1 MNKELEQ
8 IIKKIKGNLIGIGIK
23 EEKILKLIEKNN
35 DILECNLLDCFEPD
49 TKEKRKNKKI
59 KIRKLRKKF
68 KKRKTNYIICNY
80 DRIKEIE
87 NKIIYD
93 TIYICNK
100 EIFIYDKEKQ
110 ELENLTRR
118 YSRYA
123 NVEIVNQKDG
133 NIYKIIINKNIKK
146 LDEKVNKIKDNIVSL
161 IEFISNLLT

>member
-1 MNKELEQ
+1 M
-8 IIKKIKGNLIGIGIK
+8 
-23 EEKILKLIEKNN
+23 
-35 DILECNLLDCFEPD
+35 
-49 TKEKRKNKKI
+49 
-59 KIRKLRKKF
+59 RKKF
-68 KKRKTNYIICNY
+68 KKRKTNYIICNF

-123 NVEIVNQKDG
+123 NVEILNYKEG
-133 NIYKIIINKNIKK
+133 NIYKITIKKNIS
-146 LDEKVNKIKDNIVSL
+146 KINEIYYKIIDNLISL
-161 IEFISNLLT
+161 IDFISNLLT

>member
-8 IIKKIKGNLIGIGIK
+8 IIKKLKGNLIGIGIK
-23 EEKILKLIEKNN
+23 EEKILKLIEKNDN
-35 DILECNLLDCFEPD
+35 ILECNLLDCFEPD
-49 TKEKRKNKKI
+49 TKGKGKNKKI
-59 KIRKLRKKF
+59 KKLRKKF
-68 KKRKTNYIICNY
+68 KKRKTNYIICNF

-110 ELENLTRR
+110 ELENLARR

-123 NVEIVNQKDG
+123 NVEILNYKEG
-133 NIYKIIINKNIKK
+133 NIYKITIKKNIS
-146 LDEKVNKIKDNIVSL
+146 KINEIYYKIIDNLISL
-161 IEFISNLLT
+161 IDFISNLLT

>member
-23 EEKILKLIEKNN
+23 EEKILKLIEKNDN
-35 DILECNLLDCFEPD
+35 ILECNLLDCFEPD
-49 TKEKRKNKKI
+49 KKGKGKNK

-68 KKRKTNYIICNY
+68 KKRKTNYIICNF

-123 NVEIVNQKDG
+123 NVEILNYKEG
-133 NIYKIIINKNIKK
+133 NIYKITIKKNIS
-146 LDEKVNKIKDNIVSL
+146 KINEIYYKIIDNLISL
-161 IEFISNLLT
+161 IDFISNLLT

>member
-8 IIKKIKGNLIGIGIK
+8 IIKKLKGNLIGIGIK
-23 EEKILKLIEKNN
+23 EEKILKLIEKNDN
-35 DILECNLLDCFEPD
+35 ILECNLLDCFEPD
-49 TKEKRKNKKI
+49 TKGNGKNKKI
-59 KIRKLRKKF
+59 INLRKKF
-68 KKRKTNYIICNY
+68 KKRKTNYIICNF

-123 NVEIVNQKDG
+123 NVEILNYKEG
-133 NIYKIIINKNIKK
+133 NIYKITIKKNIS
-146 LDEKVNKIKDNIVSL
+146 KINEIYYKIIDNLISL
-161 IEFISNLLT
+161 IDFISNLLT